1 MSNERNEREIL
12 EAILGRRI
20 DRRDF
25 LRLTGYAGTAAGVTA
40 FLAACQSTGSSAAPS
55 VTAKPVVSAAP
66 STPVAPS
73 ASAAIT
79 GRPIKIG
86 YVSPKTGPFSAFGEA
101 DDYAVG
107 TINTALAGG
116 LAVGGTLHPVQIIT
130 KDSQSDPNRAAEVA
144 GSLILDDHVDV
155 ILVSST
161 PETTNPVTSQ
171 AEANQVPAI
180 STITPWQPYYFGRQ
194 KDPTKPA
201 EAKPFEWTY
210 HFFWGL
216 EDVIA
221 VFLDMWSQ
229 VPTNKQVGGLFPNDG
244 DGQAWSANFP
254 DPLKAAGYTITVP
267 PLYDTG
273 AKDFSAQISAF
284 KKAGAEVLTGVP
296 IPPDFTTFWT
306 QAQQQGLK
314 PKVVS
319 MGKALLFPASVD
331 ALGPTAGDGLSSE
344 VWWSPS
350 HPFTSSLTGQ
360 SAKQLADAYTAA
372 TGKQW
377 TQPLGFAHAIFEVAA
392 DALKRTTNVD
402 DKAAIRDAIKATAM
416 DTVVGKVDWTTNT
429 PVPNVAKTPLVG
441 GQWGKGTA
449 FNYDLV
455 IVSNK
460 DHPEIPAGGKMRPI
474 GG

>member
-1 MSNERNEREIL
+1 MANERNELEIV
-12 EAILGRRI
+12 EAILGRRF

-40 FLAACQSTGSSAAPS
+40 FIAACQSTGSSAAPS
-55 VTAKPVVSAAP
+55 VTTKPAVTAAP
-66 STPVAPS
+66 STPVAAS

-86 YVSPKTGPFSAFGEA
+86 YVSPQTGPFSAFGEA
-101 DDYAVG
+101 DEYAVG
-107 TINTALAGG
+107 TIDTALAGG
-116 LAVGGTLHPVQIIT
+116 LDVGGTLHPVEIIV
-130 KDSQSDPNRAAEVA
+130 KDSASDPNRAAEVA
-144 GSLILDDHVDV
+144 GDLILKDDVDV

-161 PETTNPVTSQ
+161 PETTNPVTTV

-194 KDPTKPA
+194 ADPAKPV
-201 EAKPFEWTY
+201 PFEWTY

-216 EDVIA
+216 EDIMA
-221 VFLDMWSQ
+221 VFLDMWDQ
-229 VPTNKQVGGLFPNDG
+229 VATNKVVGGLFPNDG
-244 DGQAWSANFP
+244 DGQAWSGAFP
-254 DPLKAAGYTITVP
+254 DALKAGGYTINLP
-267 PLYDTG
+267 PLYETG

-296 IPPDFTTFWT
+296 IPPDFTTFWQ
-306 QAQQQGLK
+306 QAKQQGYN
-314 PKVVS
+314 PKVAS

-331 ALGPTAGDGLSSE
+331 ALGPEAGDGLSSE

-360 SAKQLADAYTAA
+360 NAKALADAYTSA

-392 DALKRTTNVD
+392 DALKRSGNVD
-402 DKAAIRDAIKATAM
+402 DKTAIRDAIKATAL
-416 DTVVGKVDWTTNT
+416 DTVVGKVDWTKDT

-449 FNYDLV
+449 FPYDLV

-460 DHPEIPAGGKMRPI
+460 AHPEIPAGGKMRPI

>member
-1 MSNERNEREIL
+1 MSNERYEREIL

-25 LRLTGYAGTAAGVTA
+25 LRLTGYAGTAAGAAA
-40 FLAACQSTGSSAAPS
+40 FLAACGPAASSAAPS
-55 VTAKPVVSAAP
+55 VSAPSVSAAP
-66 STPVAPS
+66 TTAVAPS

-86 YVSPKTGPFSAFGEA
+86 YVSPKTGGFSAFGEA

-116 LAVGGTLHPVQIIT
+116 LDVGGTLHPVQIIT

-144 GSLILDDHVDV
+144 GDLILKDVVDI

-161 PETTNPVTSQ
+161 PETTNPVTTV
-171 AEANQVPAI
+171 AEANHVPAI
-180 STITPWQPYYFGRQ
+180 STITPWQPYFFGRQ
-194 KDPTKPA
+194 PPGTAPA
-201 EAKPFEWTY
+201 DAKPFEWTY

-229 VPTNKQVGGLFPNDG
+229 VTTNKVVGGLFPNDG

-267 PLYDTG
+267 PLYETG
-273 AKDFSAQISAF
+273 TKDFSAQIGAF

-319 MGKALLFPASVD
+319 MGKALLFPASVN

-350 HPFTSSLTGQ
+350 HPFKSSLTGQ
-360 SAKQLADAYTAA
+360 TTKALADAYTTA

-392 DALKRTTNVD
+392 DALKRSGNVD
-402 DKAAIRDAIKATAM
+402 DKTAIRNAIKATAM
-416 DTVVGKVDWTTNT
+416 DTIVGKVDWTKNT

-449 FNYDLV
+449 FPYDLV